1 MVMNSRVF
9 RENAGFTLIEILI
22 SLVILG
28 FVLAGVMTLFT
39 RTTNYN
45 TSQEML
51 VNVSRDLRAAKL
63 LMVDEI
69 RSAACDPYNK
79 IPIGFQDDSDD
90 MMNTDANSIHFTRDI
105 DNDDNDQ
112 FYEPDGD
119 ADDPNEDIAYY
130 RVNAGGAILNVG
142 DNTRGTLVR
151 NTGGGGQPIANNI
164 TNLQF
169 QYYDSN
175 NNLIDPATMTSKVA
189 LGRIRTVEV
198 ILSGQV
204 ENTSIVNPDN
214 LNQILSFRI
223 RVRNM

>member
-1 MVMNSRVF
+1 MAIIERDIRS
-9 RENAGFTLIEILI
+9 AGFTLVEIMI
-22 SLVILG
+22 SLAILG
-28 FVLAGVMTLFT
+28 FVLIGVMTIFSK
-39 RTTNYN
+39 TTTYN

-79 IPIGFQDDSDD
+79 VPIGFQDDAND
-90 MMNTDANSIHFTRDI
+90 MMDTDANSIHFTRDI
-105 DNDDNDQ
+105 DNGDNDE

-119 ADDPNEDIAYY
+119 ADDPNENIAFY
-130 RVNAGGAILNVG
+130 RVNAGGAILNAG

-175 NNLIDPATMTSKVA
+175 NNLIDPATMNSKVV

-198 ILSGQV
+198 ILTGQV
-204 ENTSIVNPDN
+204 ENISIVNPN
-214 LNQILSFRI
+214 NQDSTLQFRV